1 MNVKQCHLDSN
12 TSHQPPDITHWHKHT
27 MSADTKE
34 SNGNIQAMKA
44 ATAVPSANGTKQGR
58 GHGNK
63 GNPNITWN
71 IFVLLDVKPS

>member
-1 MNVKQCHLDSN
+1 MDSN
-12 TSHQPPDITHWHKHT
+12 TSHHPPDITLWHKHT

-44 ATAVPSANGTKQGR
+44 AVPSANGTKQGR
-58 GHGNK
+58 GHGSK

>member
-1 MNVKQCHLDSN
+1 MPFGLQHISP
-12 TSHQPPDITHWHKHT
+12 SPDVTLWHKHT

-44 ATAVPSANGTKQGR
+44 AVPSANRTKQGS
-58 GHGNK
+58 GHGSK